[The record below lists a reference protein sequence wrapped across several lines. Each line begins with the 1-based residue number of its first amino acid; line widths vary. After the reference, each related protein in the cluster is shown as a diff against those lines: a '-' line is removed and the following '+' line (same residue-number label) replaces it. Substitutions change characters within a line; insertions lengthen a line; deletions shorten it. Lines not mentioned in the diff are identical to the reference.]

1 MAEGNRISETP
12 SVLTS
17 AVVKRPKLYLIDGY
31 NVIRRD
37 PRLREIEN
45 RQGLEAGRAAL
56 VSQLKTSAVLASTR
70 TTIVFDGSGNVVSP
84 TPSGHANLRII
95 FSRPPANADDTIVAM
110 VRGNETP
117 EQVVVVTADQE
128 LSWQIRKAGAAVV
141 SSENFEALRRP
152 LGRKRTQPRGGQDSS
167 GKPTATRSEVAW
179 GLSVFGDESIE
190 VQGDETE
197 DDETS

>member
-1 MAEGNRISETP
+1 M
-12 SVLTS
+12 
-17 AVVKRPKLYLIDGY
+17 KRPKLYLIDGY

-37 PRLREIEN
+37 PRLREVEN

-128 LSWQIRKAGAAVV
+128 LSWQVRKAGAAVV

-152 LGRKRTQPRGGQDSS
+152 LGRKRTQPRGVQDSS

>member
-1 MAEGNRISETP
+1 MAEGDRISETP

-56 VSQLKTSAVLASTR
+56 VSQLKTSAVLASIR
-70 TTIVFDGSGNVVSP
+70 TTIVFDGSGDVVSP
-84 TPSGHANLRII
+84 TPAGHPNLSII
-95 FSRPPANADDTIVAM
+95 FSTPPANADAKIVAM
-110 VRGNETP
+110 VQAHKTP
-117 EQVVVVTADQE
+117 EHITVVTSDQD
-128 LSWQIRKAGAAVV
+128 LSWQLRSAGASVL
-141 SSENFEALRRP
+141 STENFEALRRP
-152 LGRKRTQPRGGQDSS
+152 PGRKRAHPRDSQDTS

-179 GLSVFGDESIE
+179 GLSVFGD
-190 VQGDETE
+190 
-197 DDETS
+197 DDTDR

>member
-37 PRLREIEN
+37 PRLREVEN

-56 VSQLKTSAVLASTR
+56 VSQLKTLAVLASTR
-70 TTIVFDGSGNVVSP
+70 TTIVFDGSGDVVSP
-84 TPSGHANLRII
+84 TPTGHPNLRII
-95 FSRPPANADDTIVAM
+95 FSIPPANADAKIVAM
-110 VRGNETP
+110 VRGNKTP
-117 EQVVVVTADQE
+117 EQVAVVTADQE
-128 LSWQIRKAGAAVV
+128 LSWQVRKAGAAVV
-141 SSENFEALRRP
+141 STENFEALRRP